1 MVNAEPP
8 PLTFQGHAPDEIV
21 QFYFRQHWIR
31 LVAPLFRLLLWSI
44 FLAIILGITVT
55 FTGAEGEAAR
65 RTALML
71 ITFFFLISQIEF
83 LMRFLGYFLY
93 VIVVT
98 DRKIHRIK
106 KTLFAVDDHQS
117 IDLRMLQDIHKHQHG
132 LIQNLLGF
140 GSLILEAQD
149 TILKIHF
156 TPRIAKKHTALI
168 QLRGAVPPLR

>member
-1 MVNAEPP
+1 MVNSESPSAV
-8 PLTFQGHAPDEIV
+8 FQGQSSDEAV

-31 LVAPLFRLLLWSI
+31 LIPPLFRLLLWTV
-44 FLAIILGITVT
+44 FLATVLGITVS
-55 FTGAEGEAAR
+55 FTGTEGEMAR
-65 RTALML
+65 RAALML
-71 ITFFFLISQIEF
+71 ITFFFIISQVEF

-132 LIQNLLGF
+132 LIQNILGF

-149 TILKIHF
+149 TVLKVHF
-156 TPRIAKKHTALI
+156 TPRIAKKHTTLMH
-168 QLRGAVPPLR
+168 LRGAVPPLR